1 MLKINYRDFFPIYN
15 IANTPRPKRF
25 VKICLFIVNCQ
36 HSVTMITLIYFKLP
50 AGQPIVAI
58 LLAIPAYI
66 CTIIL
71 GYICGTVVIHLPG
84 YAKYLINLV
93 SLGYWI
99 IWVAAMS
106 SFTSSEYKPYVFIF
120 TVIFLLIDMIID
132 FLETLLMYFTI
143 KQ

>member
-1 MLKINYRDFFPIYN
+1 
-15 IANTPRPKRF
+15 
-25 VKICLFIVNCQ
+25 
-36 HSVTMITLIYFKLP
+36 MITLIYFKLP

-71 GYICGTVVIHLPG
+71 GSICGTVVIHLPG